1 MKLAQI
7 TPANRSTL
15 PISTSQLFSSKDQLL
30 QDNLVDLTADTS
42 MHGHKAEHT
51 FKALGLKK
59 AKIMDMLKDAVCF
72 DDGSTK
78 LPQNVESRAMARH
91 LGERS
96 TPQSKKSTTEH
107 ACEKNDTVQIC
118 SEGRG
123 SYSGPDFLKLVC
135 CSFAAF
141 DCLIT
146 CTMLSICFVFVLCC
160 MR

>member
-7 TPANRSTL
+7 IPANRSTL
-15 PISTSQLFSSKDQLL
+15 SISTSQLFSSKDQLL

-59 AKIMDMLKDAVCF
+59 AKIMDMPKDAVCF

-78 LPQNVESRAMARH
+78 LPQNVESKAMVRH

-107 ACEKNDTVQIC
+107 AREKNDTVQIC
-118 SEGRG
+118 SEGQG
-123 SYSGPDFLKLVC
+123 YSGPDFLKLVC
-135 CSFAAF
+135 CSFTAF
-141 DCLIT
+141 DT
-146 CTMLSICFVFVLCC
+146 V
-160 MR
+160 